1 MFSPYCSHCRT
12 RVLLGPRRII
22 GMASSDAG
30 HRVELRCF
38 CGHVVRADV
47 DSGACDQRELRGA
60 A

>member
-1 MFSPYCSHCRT
+1 MFSPYCTHCRS

-22 GMASSDAG
+22 GLSSSDAG

-38 CGHVVRADV
+38 CGHVVRTDIGTA
-47 DSGACDQRELRGA
+47 AHEHRELRGA